1 MQILNVYFTKL
12 HVILF
17 IVLYEIAQMLIKR
30 EIQEKVASSTPPKA
44 SVILGPRQ
52 VGKSTLF
59 KQIVNSDAR
68 WIDGEKPSH
77 VNKLQRAYE
86 SGDLETILKSAP
98 TLVIDEAQKIP
109 NIGSIL
115 KTLVDA
121 NEGTKIFVTGSSSLQ
136 LAGGVKESALGRLV
150 EGNLWPISLAELSAT
165 KGKWDVDDSLATRV
179 VFGMYPEAISVN
191 NPSDYLTN
199 LASELLFKDIFSL
212 AGIRNSQS
220 FTHLAYTLA
229 TNIGQEVNYDSLSR
243 EVSLSKASVMKYID
257 LMEQCFIIK
266 VCHSY
271 SSNIEN
277 ELKKGKKIYFVDTG
291 IRNALLD
298 DFSPLSS
305 RHDAGALWENFF
317 FMERLKFNSYQQNH
331 RHLYFWRTR
340 LRGRET
346 STEVDFVEVKN
357 RKPVRAFECKLSEK
371 AHSRGESI
379 FLQGYPE
386 TKFDLVNPSNALSIL
401 WND

>member
-1 MQILNVYFTKL
+1 
-12 HVILF
+12 
-17 IVLYEIAQMLIKR
+17 MLIKR
-30 EIQEKVASSTPPKA
+30 EIQERVALSTPPKA
-44 SVILGPRQ
+44 SVIIGPRQ

-59 KQIVNSDAR
+59 KQIVDSDAR
-68 WIDGEKPSH
+68 WFDGEKPSH
-77 VNKLQRAYE
+77 VNQLQKAYE
-86 SGDLETILKSAP
+86 LGDLETILKSAP

-121 NEGTKIFVTGSSSLQ
+121 NENTKIFVTGSSSLQ

-150 EGNLWPISLAELSAT
+150 EGNLWPISLAELSAA
-165 KGKWDVDDSLATRV
+165 KGKWNVDDALETRV

-199 LASELLFKDIFSL
+199 LAGELLFKDIFSL

-229 TNIGQEVNYDSLSR
+229 ASIGQEVNYDSLSR
-243 EVSLSKASVMKYID
+243 EVSLSKASVMRYID

-305 RHDAGALWENFF
+305 RPDAGALWENFF
-317 FMERLKFNSYQQNH
+317 FMERLKFNSYQRNH
-331 RHLYFWRTR
+331 KHLYFWRTR

-357 RKPVRAFECKLSEK
+357 RNPVHAFECKLAEK
-371 AHSRGESI
+371 AYSRGKSV

-386 TKFDLVNPSNALSIL
+386 TKFDLVHPDNAMSII
-401 WND
+401 WKD